1 MQMLSIHNL
10 SLGQLLLVITDIVGY
25 TKKRNIE
32 CGEYPEVRVRITLDY
47 GEINDG
53 LYPLNCWN
61 VLRAFS
67 LQHKDER
74 CLNAN
79 V

>member
-1 MQMLSIHNL
+1 MLLIHNL
-10 SLGQLLLVITDIVGY
+10 SLGQLPLVIIDIVGY

-32 CGEYPEVRVRITLDY
+32 CGEYPEVNRPTTAGF